1 MRKYN
6 RSEIMKRAW
15 EIKRK
20 LDNTISEAL
29 KMSWILAK
37 KAEELKEDYARPEG
51 IVKFNIWANY
61 GYVRAYY
68 TCSWRSKY
76 QNNKGHYVDL

>member
-37 KAEELKEDYARPEG
+37 KAEELKEDYAR
-51 IVKFNIWANY
+51 
-61 GYVRAYY
+61 AYY

-76 QNNKGHYVDL
+76 QNNKGHYVEL